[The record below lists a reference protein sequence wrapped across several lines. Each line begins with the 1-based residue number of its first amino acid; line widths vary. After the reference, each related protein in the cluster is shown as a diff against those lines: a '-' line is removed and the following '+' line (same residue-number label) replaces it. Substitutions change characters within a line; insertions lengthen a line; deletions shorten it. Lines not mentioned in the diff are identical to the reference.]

1 MKTSCHE
8 ASPAI
13 DESQRGPGSHGSS
26 PHGTR
31 NLLSKAA
38 GVNGNRPV
46 LSTSHT
52 ESLMKSNEKNHESS
66 ERIEKREEG
75 PTKQELSKDLQY
87 ERDRCRMLE
96 KQLKTERDRCKSLE
110 SQVSCQ
116 L

>member
-1 MKTSCHE
+1 M
-8 ASPAI
+8 
-13 DESQRGPGSHGSS
+13 
-26 PHGTR
+26 
-31 NLLSKAA
+31 
-38 GVNGNRPV
+38 GVQFYR
-46 LSTSHT
+46 
-52 ESLMKSNEKNHESS
+52 KNVKFYLCNFIVTNAKYFCLH
-66 ERIEKREEG
+66 REKREEG